1 MFVHWLDSGKAPE
14 KRQVIETRVVVSAA
28 LPATSWSARCLT
40 PMNDG
45 KLLGIKTNRHEKC
58 TKSTVDIGNRRDMV
72 KRSRTI
78 KGETVVKL
86 FRMIA
91 VKVGRPIRARSGNS
105 MVEFALVSPL
115 FFLLVFGV
123 LDYGRLFYI
132 QETLQ
137 YAMRQ
142 AGRYAVTGQNMG
154 GTRGAAITQV
164 AENAAAGLINSG
176 NINSVLITSV
186 NSSGNTQTNNAGSSG
201 QEMTI
206 TMVSNLKLIT
216 PGIAAFFPNGTYTFT
231 NSVTFRNEPFAGS
244 GL

>member
-1 MFVHWLDSGKAPE
+1 ML
-14 KRQVIETRVVVSAA
+14 TA

-40 PMNDG
+40 LTEGG
-45 KLLGIKTNRHEKC
+45 KLLGMKANRHEKC

-105 MVEFALVSPL
+105 MVEFALVAPL

-142 AGRYAVTGQNMG
+142 AGRYAVTGQGQVSGQNNRA
-154 GTRGAAITQV
+154 TAIIQI
-164 AENAAAGLINSG
+164 AENASAGLINSG
-176 NINSVLITSV
+176 NINNISITSGGV
-186 NSSGNTQTNNAGSSG
+186 TNYGG
-201 QEMTI
+201 GPQQEMTI

-231 NSVTFRNEPFAGS
+231 NAVTFRNEPFSGS
-244 GL
+244 GY

>member
-1 MFVHWLDSGKAPE
+1 M
-14 KRQVIETRVVVSAA
+14 
-28 LPATSWSARCLT
+28 
-40 PMNDG
+40 
-45 KLLGIKTNRHEKC
+45 
-58 TKSTVDIGNRRDMV
+58 DIGNRRDMV

-105 MVEFALVSPL
+105 MVEFALVAPL
-115 FFLLVFGV
+115 FFLLVFGI

-142 AGRYAVTGQNMG
+142 AGRYAVTGQKMG
-154 GTRGAAITQV
+154 GSRVAAITQV

-176 NINSVLITSV
+176 NVNSILITSV
-186 NSSGNTQTNNAGSSG
+186 NTANGTTQTNNAGTSG

-231 NSVTFRNEPFAGS
+231 NSVTFRNEPFTGD
-244 GL
+244 GT